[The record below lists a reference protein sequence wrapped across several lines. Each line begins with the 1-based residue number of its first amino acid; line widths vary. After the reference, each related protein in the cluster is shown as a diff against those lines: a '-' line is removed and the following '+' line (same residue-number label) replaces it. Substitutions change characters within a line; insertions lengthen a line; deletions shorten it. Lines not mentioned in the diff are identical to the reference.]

1 MSFLSPQ
8 KISIIIL
15 ENEKVLQLLLT
26 RVGDRLKILFLLE
39 KEKSVVK
46 VY

>member
-1 MSFLSPQ
+1 MK
-8 KISIIIL
+8 KI
-15 ENEKVLQLLLT
+15 LQLLLT
-26 RVGDRLKILFLLE
+26 RVGDRLKVLFLLE